1 MGRDGTDDKGVGRQ
15 GGKMRITG
23 EWLDSAD
30 TQSVLK
36 MLTDAG
42 YKAYAVGGCARNAL
56 WNVPVADVDIATDAL
71 PEEVVKLAKR
81 AGLRSIPT
89 GLEHG
94 TITIISSGIPHEVTT
109 FRKDVDTDGRRAVVA
124 FSKNIE
130 DDALRRDFTVNALYI
145 AADGALVD
153 PLGGMQD
160 IAARRIRFIEDAAQR
175 IEEDYLRILR
185 FFRFFAWYGDPHNG
199 LDPEGLAAC
208 AMHVDGISALSKER
222 LGAEMKKLL
231 AAPDP
236 GPALSSMAACGVLAK
251 VLPGADSKFV
261 APLVH
266 IEGLASIT
274 PKWQRRLVAI
284 GGENLAKRLRLSNAE
299 GRYIATVKSALQ
311 SDESAKI
318 KAYRFGA
325 DAALDAMLIEAATLS
340 TPLPT
345 SMKQDIAEGA
355 AANFPISGADLIEQ
369 FGSGPKLGT
378 ELSRLQQVWIDSDF
392 KLDKAALL
400 RS

>member
-1 MGRDGTDDKGVGRQ
+1 MGRDGANDKGIGRQ
-15 GGKMRITG
+15 GGKMRVTG
-23 EWLDSAD
+23 EWLTSSD
-30 TQSVLK
+30 TQSVLN

-56 WNVPVADVDIATDAL
+56 WDVPVADVDIATDAL
-71 PEEVVKLAKR
+71 PEEVVKLATV
-81 AGLRSIPT
+81 AGLKSIPT

-124 FSKNIE
+124 FSKHIE
-130 DDALRRDFTVNALYI
+130 DDAIRRDFTVNALYVE
-145 AADGALVD
+145 ADGTLVD
-153 PLGGMQD
+153 PLGGMPD

-185 FFRFFAWYGDPHNG
+185 FFRFFAWYGDPHSG

-208 AMHVDGISALSKER
+208 ATHVDGISALSKER

-236 GPALSSMAACGVLAK
+236 GPALSSMAACGVLAN
-251 VLPGADSKFV
+251 VVPGADPKFV

-266 IEGLASIT
+266 IESLASVT
-274 PKWQRRLVAI
+274 PKWQRRLVAM
-284 GGENLAKRLRLSNAE
+284 GGENPAKLLRLSNAE
-299 GRYIATVKSALQ
+299 RRYIETAKSALQ
-311 SDESAKI
+311 SGESAKI
-318 KAYRFGA
+318 KAFRFGA

-355 AANFPISGADLIEQ
+355 AAIFPITGADLIKQ
-369 FGSGPKLGT
+369 FGSGPTLGA
-378 ELSRLQQVWIDSDF
+378 ELSRLQQIWIDSDF
-392 KLDKAALL
+392 KLDKQALL